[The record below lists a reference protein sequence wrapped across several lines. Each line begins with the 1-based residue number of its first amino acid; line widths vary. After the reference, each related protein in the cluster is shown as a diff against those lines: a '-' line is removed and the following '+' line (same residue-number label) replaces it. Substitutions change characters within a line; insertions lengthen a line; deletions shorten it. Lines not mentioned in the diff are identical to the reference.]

1 MDLFDKLG
9 TAGKPGRRRPQT
21 MSKPLHRGN
30 EIISGWLES
39 CTRGNKISRNTIA
52 VGLVVLDHLRRR
64 FPTKKDEVISIGGE
78 IRGSRGAKLGR
89 TLEQYGI
96 SKNYLREVTTRQ
108 SHQDAQRLLTAFES
122 EELFAVLTPE
132 ERDPIFLSL
141 IEERF
146 VSQAKEWLNRPSLEL
161 DVERRLAPGAWIRT
175 ILDRV
180 KGRSG
185 GVVEQHLIGAK
196 LERRYEDEGI
206 DVPNHPA
213 HAADVQTER
222 KGDFV
227 LGNTVYH
234 VTATPS
240 VGVIQKCERNVI
252 RGEHPV
258 LLVPEERKAAAIAL
272 AELQNV
278 QTQISI
284 VSIEEFLALNIIE
297 LATGQQTNFF
307 SVLEQII
314 TIYNRRLEEV
324 ETDLSLKINVR

>member
-1 MDLFDKLG
+1 MDLFDQSGK
-9 TAGKPGRRRPQT
+9 ADKPGRAKT
-21 MSKPLHRGN
+21 LSKPLQRGN
-30 EIISGWLES
+30 EIITDWLGS
-39 CTRGNKISRNTIA
+39 CTRGNKVSRNTVA
-52 VGLVVLDHLRRR
+52 VGTVILDHLRQR
-64 FPTKKDEVISIGGE
+64 FPTNKDEVISVGGE

-89 TLEQYGI
+89 TLAKYGI
-96 SKNYLREVTTRQ
+96 SSSYLKEVTTRQ
-108 SHQDAQRLLTAFES
+108 SHQDAQRLLNAFES
-122 EELFAVLTPE
+122 EELIAGLNSE
-132 ERDPIFLSL
+132 ERDAVLLSL

-146 VSQAKEWLNRPSLEL
+146 VSQANEWLNRPSLEL

-175 ILDRV
+175 ILERV

-196 LERRYEDEGI
+196 LERRFEGVA
-206 DVPNHPA
+206 VPNHPA
-213 HAADVQTER
+213 HAADVQTDR

-240 VGVIQKCERNVI
+240 VGVIQKCALNVI
-252 RGEHPV
+252 RGEHPI

-272 AELQNV
+272 AELQSV
-278 QTQISI
+278 ETQISI

-297 LATGQQTNFF
+297 LAIGQQINFF
-307 SVLEQII
+307 NVLEQII

>member
-1 MDLFDKLG
+1 MDLFDKSE
-9 TAGKPGRRRPQT
+9 KPGKRAQAL
-21 MSKPLHRGN
+21 SKPLQRGN
-30 EIISGWLES
+30 EIISEWLES
-39 CTRGNKISRNTIA
+39 CTRGKKISRNTVA
-52 VGLVVLDHLRRR
+52 VGTVILDHLRRR
-64 FPTKKDEVISIGGE
+64 FPTNKDEVISEGGE

-96 SKNYLREVTTRQ
+96 SKNYLKEVTTRQ
-108 SHQDAQRLLTAFES
+108 SHQDAQRLLNAFES
-122 EELFAVLTPE
+122 EELFARLTPE
-132 ERDPIFLSL
+132 QRDAVLLSL
-141 IEERF
+141 IEDRF
-146 VSQAKEWLNRPSLEL
+146 VSLANEWLNRPSLEL

-175 ILDRV
+175 ILERV
-180 KGRSG
+180 KGKSG
-185 GVVEQHLIGAK
+185 GVVEQHLVGAK
-196 LERRYEDEGI
+196 LERRYGDEGI

-252 RGEHPV
+252 RGEHPI

-278 QTQISI
+278 QDQISI
-284 VSIEEFLALNIIE
+284 ISIEEFVALNIIE
-297 LATGQQTNFF
+297 LATGHQTNFF
-307 SVLEQII
+307 NVLEQII

>member
-1 MDLFDKLG
+1 MDLFDKS
-9 TAGKPGRRRPQT
+9 GKTGKRAQA
-21 MSKPLHRGN
+21 MSKPLQRGH
-30 EIISGWLES
+30 EIISEWLES
-39 CTRGNKISRNTIA
+39 CTRGKKISRNTIA
-52 VGLVVLDHLRRR
+52 VGTVILDHLRRR
-64 FPTKKDEVISIGGE
+64 FPTKKAEVISEGGE

-96 SKNYLREVTTRQ
+96 SKSYLKEVTTRQ
-108 SHQDAQRLLTAFES
+108 SHQDAQRLLNAFES
-122 EELFAVLTPE
+122 EELFARLRPE
-132 ERDPIFLSL
+132 ERDAVLLSL

-146 VSQAKEWLNRPSLEL
+146 VSQANEWLNRPSLEL
-161 DVERRLAPGAWIRT
+161 DVERRLTPGTWIRT
-175 ILDRV
+175 ILERV
-180 KGRSG
+180 KGKSG
-185 GVVEQHLIGAK
+185 GVVEQHLVGAK
-196 LERRYEDEGI
+196 LEKRYGDDGI
-206 DVPNHPA
+206 EVPNHPA

-227 LGNTVYH
+227 LGSTVYH

-240 VGVIQKCERNVI
+240 LGVIQKCALNVI
-252 RGEHPV
+252 RGEHPI

-284 VSIEEFLALNIIE
+284 ISIEEFLALNIIE
-297 LATGQQTNFF
+297 LATSQQTNFF
-307 SVLEQII
+307 KVLEQII